1 VPTEGRLPAQD
12 GGLGESQVPRQLG
25 WGCMADN
32 EGMSGYGISGECSRH
47 RPFRGTRWV
56 EIALA
61 TSLVL
66 VVSIPAMIVEE
77 DWHGHPMIEQASWLW
92 VLPAVLVASAFLFGG
107 ALAGLR
113 CPSTGVVHASSAAI
127 AALTVLLLGALYRR
141 LWFVH
146 EGVQHAVVGLWCL
159 GVAGALTLSVI
170 GSLFGRRLGAD
181 RY

>member
-1 VPTEGRLPAQD
+1 
-12 GGLGESQVPRQLG
+12 
-25 WGCMADN
+25 M
-32 EGMSGYGISGECSRH
+32 
-47 RPFRGTRWV
+47 
-56 EIALA
+56 
-61 TSLVL
+61 L